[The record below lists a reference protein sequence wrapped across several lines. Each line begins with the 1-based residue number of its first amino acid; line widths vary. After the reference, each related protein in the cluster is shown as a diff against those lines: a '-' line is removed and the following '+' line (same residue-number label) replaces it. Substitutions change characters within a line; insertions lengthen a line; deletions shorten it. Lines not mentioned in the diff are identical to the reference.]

1 MTGAGKVVEAFA
13 YACCAA
19 VGVVNKWPARP
30 FITAAQVL
38 VAAIPKTLRGL
49 CMQMHGSR
57 HEHTCK
63 SERNSTGDRDD
74 IAKRIM
80 ERKEYVPAVRMTS
93 KRTTA
98 AAAERF
104 FHGEGTIGTLVRLR
118 SS

>member
-19 VGVVNKWPARP
+19 LGVVNKWPARP

-57 HEHTCK
+57 HVTCK
-63 SERNSTGDRDD
+63 SEKNNNNGETTSQ
-74 IAKRIM
+74 
-80 ERKEYVPAVRMTS
+80 KE
-93 KRTTA
+93 
-98 AAAERF
+98 
-104 FHGEGTIGTLVRLR
+104 
-118 SS
+118 